1 MLTGWSFCQ
10 DGYPKVILFD
20 GDTVVAI
27 TPSQLSQVNVM
38 ERQYAECEEL
48 RNKNDSIISTYK
60 LKDQACTSEKEVL
73 IEIISTKDL
82 ISGEKDIQNQ
92 ILTVQ
97 LEEEKKTTRKL
108 KRRVK
113 IFTFVGTA
121 VGIGG
126 GVLIGSFIK

>member
-1 MLTGWSFCQ
+1 
-10 DGYPKVILFD
+10 VILFE

-27 TPSQLSQVNVM
+27 TPDQLSQVNVM
-38 ERQYAECEEL
+38 ERQFAECEEL
-48 RNKNDSIISTYK
+48 RIKNDSIITTYK
-60 LKDQACTSEKEVL
+60 LHDEACTSENKVL

-82 ISGEKDIQNQ
+82 IVSEKDIQNQ
-92 ILTVQ
+92 ILAEA
-97 LEEEKKTTRKL
+97 LAEEKKTTKKL

-126 GVLIGSFIK
+126 GILVGSLIK